1 MTMSGGRP
9 MVPAFHERASAR
21 HIRLSRSAAR
31 CFGVGS
37 RTGFT
42 LIEVIG
48 ALVIFAVGTLMIMQV
63 SGALTTQTHY
73 AGVRSEIVA
82 LAAEQVDSIESA
94 PFDSV
99 DAGAVEDTV
108 MVQGWPYVRTV
119 TVTAVTPV
127 LARIEVQLV
136 RSDGL
141 GPSHAV
147 TSYTSDVW

>member
-1 MTMSGGRP
+1 MTSLGGRLTAP
-9 MVPAFHERASAR
+9 S
-21 HIRLSRSAAR
+21 IRLSRSAAR

-48 ALVIFAVGTLMIMQV
+48 ALVIFAVGILMIMQV
-63 SGALTTQTHY
+63 SGALTTQMRY
-73 AGVRSEIVA
+73 AGIRSEIVA
-82 LAAEQVDSIESA
+82 LAAERVDSIESA

-99 DAGAVEDTV
+99 DAGTVQDTV
-108 MVQGWPYVRTV
+108 TVQGWSYLRTV
-119 TVTAVTPV
+119 TVTSVTPV
-127 LARIEVQLV
+127 LARIEVELV
-136 RSDGL
+136 RTDGL

>member
-1 MTMSGGRP
+1 MTNLGGRP
-9 MVPAFHERASAR
+9 TAPS
-21 HIRLSRSAAR
+21 IRISRSAAR

-48 ALVIFAVGTLMIMQV
+48 ALVIFAVGILMIMQV
-63 SGALTTQTHY
+63 SGALTTQIRY
-73 AGVRSEIVA
+73 AGIRSEIVA

-99 DAGAVEDTV
+99 DGGTVEDTV
-108 MVQGWPYVRTV
+108 SVQGWSYVRTV
-119 TVTAVTPV
+119 TVTPVTPV

-136 RSDGL
+136 RAEGR

-147 TSYTSDVW
+147 TSYTSDVR